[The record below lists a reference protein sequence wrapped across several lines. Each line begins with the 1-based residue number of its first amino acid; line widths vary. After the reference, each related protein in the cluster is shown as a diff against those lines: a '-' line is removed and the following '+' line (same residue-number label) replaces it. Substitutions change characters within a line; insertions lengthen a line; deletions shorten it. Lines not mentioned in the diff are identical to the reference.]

1 MTTTRRITT
10 TAAAILTLAGAS
22 GPATA
27 AGPPDAGITTATHP
41 APAAMYSRQDKSLT
55 PVSSPTTDAG
65 AMATKA
71 LAPQA
76 VVRVQ
81 VPQGGFDWG
90 DAGIGAAGG
99 VAIAMLGVGGALVVS
114 QRRPDRDRHAS
125 SLS

>member
-1 MTTTRRITT
+1 MTPTHRITST
-10 TAAAILTLAGAS
+10 AAILTLAASAPGAVA
-22 GPATA
+22 PLDAFAAT
-27 AGPPDAGITTATHP
+27 PTHP
-41 APAAMYSRQDKSLT
+41 AAATVYSRQDKSLT
-55 PVSSPTTDAG
+55 PVSSPTTPAR
-65 AMATKA
+65 AIATKV

-99 VAIAMLGVGGALVVS
+99 VALAMLGVGGALVVS
-114 QRRPDRDRHAS
+114 QQRARRDRQTS

>member
-1 MTTTRRITT
+1 MTPTHRITT
-10 TAAAILTLAGAS
+10 TAAILTLAAASAPGA
-22 GPATA
+22 A
-27 AGPPDAGITTATHP
+27 APLDAFAVTPTHP
-41 APAAMYSRQDKSLT
+41 AAATVYSRQDKSLT
-55 PVSSPTTDAG
+55 PVSSPTTPAG
-65 AMATKA
+65 AIATKV

-99 VAIAMLGVGGALVVS
+99 VALAMLGLGGALVVS
-114 QRRPDRDRHAS
+114 QQRPRRNRQTS